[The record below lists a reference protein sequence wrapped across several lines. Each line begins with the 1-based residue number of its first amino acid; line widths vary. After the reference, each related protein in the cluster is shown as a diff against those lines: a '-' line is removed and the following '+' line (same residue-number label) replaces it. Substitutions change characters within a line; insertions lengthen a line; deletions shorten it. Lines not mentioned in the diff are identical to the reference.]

1 MSVYPSDLHSLSLRW
16 LLAVFI
22 CLSWSSFCSV
32 CFCLPVSIF
41 FTFIILSPSLSNS
54 LPLFLRFP
62 SHRALDA
69 YSSFLSHGVEK
80 NIRFF
85 DWALRTYTF
94 SGTVCT
100 FYTDG
105 GLKGRF
111 PWKPVRHHPATLKLG
126 RGRLRRNSL

>member
-1 MSVYPSDLHSLSLRW
+1 MSVHPTSIPCLYVGSS
-16 LLAVFI
+16 AVFI
-22 CLSWSSFCSV
+22 CAFVRPFVCLLLSSC
-32 CFCLPVSIF
+32 IF
-41 FTFIILSPSLSNS
+41 FSTFFIILSPSLSNS

-69 YSSFLSHGVEK
+69 YSSFLSLGVEK